1 MLKNAVLSVMILA
14 LASTAF
20 AATQYDDEPSFL
32 ANLASPYYLEDFV
45 GWSYGDPLDGSQ
57 TDYDFGPVE
66 GYSWHAYATNGLWSN
81 LGALSTNNSGDPLV
95 ITFTGLAVTALGG
108 NFTATDISGNVI
120 PGTVLIDLSDGTH
133 TELINPTA
141 STFTG
146 YTSAVPITSVTI
158 DSLDD
163 DGINRWPQLDHF
175 YVGSMIPE
183 PASLVLLGLGTLLL
197 RRR

>member
-1 MLKNAVLSVMILA
+1 MKRILSCVLVLT

-45 GWSYGDPLDGSQ
+45 GWTYGNPLDGSQ
-57 TDYDFGPVE
+57 TDCDFGPVE
-66 GYSWHAYATNGLWSN
+66 GYSWHAFAVNALWSN
-81 LGALSTNNSGDPLV
+81 FSALSTNNSGDPLV
-95 ITFTGLAVTALGG
+95 ITFTGLPVTALGG
-108 NFTATDISGNVI
+108 NFTATDISGNII

-133 TELINPTA
+133 TELVDPTA
-141 STFTG
+141 GTFTG
-146 YTSAVPITSVTI
+146 YTSDVPIVSVTI
-158 DSLDD
+158 DSPD
-163 DGINRWPQLDHF
+163 DGSISRWPQLDHF

>member
-1 MLKNAVLSVMILA
+1 MLKNVALSITILA

-45 GWSYGDPLDGSQ
+45 GWTYGDPLDGSQ

-66 GYSWHAYATNGLWSN
+66 GYSWHAYAAEGLWST
-81 LGALSTNNSGDPLV
+81 LSALSTNSPEDPLI
-95 ITFTGLAVTALGG
+95 ITFTGLPVTALGA
-108 NFTATDISGNVI
+108 NFTATDFDGNII
-120 PGTVLIDLSDGTH
+120 PGRVTIDLSDGTH

-146 YTSAVPITSVTI
+146 YTSDVPITSVTI
-158 DSLDD
+158 DSPN
-163 DGINRWPQLDHF
+163 DGDILRWPQLDHF